1 MQSLISIS
9 PRRMVATLVL
19 GAALVSP
26 GCKRD
31 QKVQVQPTVE
41 EEDAP
46 RLASAVPMNNAK
58 LEPQLVS
65 GFYPIENNSWRWTA
79 KKFSVLLRAPAA
91 AVERGAVLSL
101 EFSVPDPV
109 IQKVHSLTL
118 NASVEGTALPS
129 ETYIKSG
136 LYTFKRD
143 IPASSITG
151 ESVRIDFA
159 LDKVMPPAGAERREL
174 GVVATSVALSPK

>member
-1 MQSLISIS
+1 MQPFISIS
-9 PRRMVATLVL
+9 RRRLAAALVL
-19 GAALVSP
+19 GAALASP

-65 GFYPIENNSWRWTA
+65 GFYSVENNSWRWTA
-79 KKFSVLLRAPAA
+79 KQFSVLLRAPAA
-91 AVERGAVLSL
+91 AVERGAVLSF
-101 EFSVPDPV
+101 EFSLPEQV

-118 NASVEGTALPS
+118 NASVEGKPLPPES
-129 ETYIKSG
+129 YTKSG

-143 IPASSITG
+143 IPAGSING

-159 LDKVMPPAGAERREL
+159 LDKAMPPAGAERREL